1 MKQTIKEL
9 IAVIV
14 VFFILLVAW
23 YGSYL
28 PMRKAQI
35 YISTLQNMQANP
47 VTSVADLENRLSVP
61 LDYSSP
67 IGQEELVRNMA
78 TSVLGFVQQ
87 STDASTTA
95 NLIDFTTKYFEPILS
110 KEKGMSFGQD
120 VYLMGMIN
128 EIAFTKTMD
137 SQFLLNAQ
145 KYYSEAVK
153 LGPNRP
159 QGLYGLFDVYN
170 IEKNIPQAEAIGK
183 RILHNWPSDT
193 NVASAFV
200 LLEKEASSTQNSTT
214 SISTTTIK

>member
-110 KEKGMSFGQD
+110 KEKG
-120 VYLMGMIN
+120 
-128 EIAFTKTMD
+128 
-137 SQFLLNAQ
+137 
-145 KYYSEAVK
+145 
-153 LGPNRP
+153 
-159 QGLYGLFDVYN
+159 N
-170 IEKNIPQAEAIGK
+170 IYKNINK
-183 RILHNWPSDT
+183 K
-193 NVASAFV
+193 
-200 LLEKEASSTQNSTT
+200 KE
-214 SISTTTIK
+214 